1 MHYSCLDY
9 FGYLPCT
16 LQFLSVLTKI
26 DCQSAGDGYCNDE
39 TNNEY
44 CNYDGGDCCGSCV
57 NKQYCSQCACLGGDT
72 DSDVTNPLVGDGYCQ
87 DETNNADCGY
97 DGGDCCLNVDTEHCS
112 QCSCLVGGVITSP
125 GFPGHYASNLDETW
139 LIQVPIGKYVNIK
152 FESFD
157 LEFQVNTCR

>member
-9 FGYLPCT
+9 FRYLPYT
-16 LQFLSVLTKI
+16 LQFFSVLTKI
-26 DCQSAGDGYCNDE
+26 DCHKSGDGYCNDE
-39 TNNEY
+39 TNNEH

-72 DSDVTNPLVGDGYCQ
+72 DSNVTNPLVGDGYCQ

-97 DGGDCCLNVDTEHCS
+97 DGGDCCINANMEHCS

-125 GFPGHYASNLDETW
+125 GFPGHYASNLDMTW
-139 LIQVPIGKYVNIK
+139 LIQVPIGKYVNIR
-152 FESFD
+152 FEHFD
-157 LEFQVNTCR
+157 LEVSGLSCR